1 MRKMKKIIKSIR
13 IYFKIP
19 SVLMLLILI
28 ILSVAVFFI
37 SFVNYDKNNFVSS
50 IFGNIFSGIISGLVI
65 LLISS
70 INSIILYKNGCIK
83 EYLCSIHEDCLKYF
97 KEYNELITYK
107 CNGDNDEYYNLI
119 YDVLCVGNDI
129 AAKISQSRFSE
140 SIPFNPTIY
149 FKNRFS
155 FDVEEILKRN
165 LILREKIMELNV
177 PNIEIKY
184 IRDIFYNM
192 DYEIRKLNGDVL
204 KQIEKL
210 KIKENYIRLS
220 KL

>member
-1 MRKMKKIIKSIR
+1 MRKMKKIIKRIR

-28 ILSVAVFFI
+28 ILSVAAFFI

-50 IFGNIFSGIISGLVI
+50 IFGNIFSGIISGLII

-155 FDVEEILKRN
+155 FDAEEILKRN

-177 PNIEIKY
+177 HNIEIKY

-192 DYEIRKLNGDVL
+192 DYKIRKLNGDIL

-210 KIKENYIRLS
+210 KIKENDIRLS

>member
-1 MRKMKKIIKSIR
+1 MRKMKKIIKSVR

-19 SVLMLLILI
+19 SVVMLLILI
-28 ILSVAVFFI
+28 ILSVAAFFI
-37 SFVNYDKNNFVSS
+37 SFLNYDKNNFVFS
-50 IFGNIFSGIISGLVI
+50 IFGNIFSGIISGLII

-155 FDVEEILKRN
+155 FDAEELLKTN

-177 PNIEIKY
+177 PDIEIKY
-184 IRDIFYNM
+184 TRDIFYNM
-192 DYEIRKLNGDVL
+192 DHEIRKLNGDIL

-210 KIKENYIRLS
+210 KIKENYMRLF

>member
-1 MRKMKKIIKSIR
+1 MRKMKKIIKSVR

-19 SVLMLLILI
+19 SVVMLLILI
-28 ILSVAVFFI
+28 ILSVAAFFI
-37 SFVNYDKNNFVSS
+37 SFLNYDKNNFVSS
-50 IFGNIFSGIISGLVI
+50 IFGNIFSGIISGLII

-129 AAKISQSRFSE
+129 AAKISQSCFSE

-155 FDVEEILKRN
+155 FDAEEILKTN

-177 PNIEIKY
+177 PDIEIKY
-184 IRDIFYNM
+184 TRDIFYNM
-192 DYEIRKLNGDVL
+192 DHEIRKLNGDIL

-210 KIKENYIRLS
+210 KIKENYMRLF

>member
-1 MRKMKKIIKSIR
+1 MRKMKKIIKIVS

-19 SVLMLLILI
+19 SVVMLLILI
-28 ILSVAVFFI
+28 ILSVAAFFI
-37 SFVNYDKNNFVSS
+37 SFLNYDKNNFVSS
-50 IFGNIFSGIISGLVI
+50 IFGNIFSGIISGLII

-129 AAKISQSRFSE
+129 AAKISQSCFSE
-140 SIPFNPTIY
+140 SIPFNPTTY

-155 FDVEEILKRN
+155 FDAEEILKTN

-177 PNIEIKY
+177 PDLEIKY
-184 IRDIFYNM
+184 TRDIFYNM
-192 DYEIRKLNGDVL
+192 DHEIRKLNGDIL

-210 KIKENYIRLS
+210 KIKENYMRLF

>member
-1 MRKMKKIIKSIR
+1 MRKMKKIIKRIR

-28 ILSVAVFFI
+28 ILSVAAFFI

-50 IFGNIFSGIISGLVI
+50 IFGNIFSGIISGLII

-155 FDVEEILKRN
+155 FDAEEILKRN

-177 PNIEIKY
+177 HNIEIKY

-192 DYEIRKLNGDVL
+192 DYKIRKLNGDIL

>member
-19 SVLMLLILI
+19 SVLMFLILI

-50 IFGNIFSGIISGLVI
+50 IFGNIFSGIISGLII

>member
-13 IYFKIP
+13 NCFEIP
-19 SVLMLLILI
+19 SVLLLSILI
-28 ILSVAVFFI
+28 ILAVAVFFV

-50 IFGNIFSGIISGLVI
+50 IFGNIFSGLISGLII

-97 KEYNELITYK
+97 KEYNELVTYK
-107 CNGDNDEYYNLI
+107 CNGDIDEYYNLI

-129 AAKISQSRFSE
+129 AVKISQSRFSE

-149 FKNRFS
+149 FKKRFS
-155 FDVEEILKRN
+155 FDAEEILKRN
-165 LILREKIMELNV
+165 LILREKIIELNV
-177 PNIEIKY
+177 DNIETKY
-184 IRDIFYNM
+184 INNIFYNM
-192 DYEIRKLNGDVL
+192 NHQIRKLNGDIL
-204 KQIEKL
+204 KEIEKL